1 MKMREPFKVEVA
13 VSIKTA
19 VVINLELADM
29 TEEKWLDMNEQ
40 ERKEYVQDYL
50 EFDDSPIYD
59 EINDS
64 AFDLDIEYE
73 VENVE

>member
-1 MKMREPFKVEVA
+1 MKMREPFKVSVA
-13 VSIKTA
+13 VSIKTG
-19 VVINLELADM
+19 VNVNLELPNM
-29 TEEKWLDMNEQ
+29 TEEEWLDMDEQ
-40 ERKEYVQDYL
+40 ERKAYVQDYL

-64 AFDLDIEYE
+64 VFDLDIEYE

>member
-1 MKMREPFKVEVA
+1 MKMREPFKVDVA

-19 VVINLELADM
+19 VVINLELANM
-29 TEEKWLDMNEQ
+29 TEEKWLDMDEQ

-50 EFDDSPIYD
+50 DFDDSPIYD

-64 AFDLDIEYE
+64 VFDLDIEYE